1 MINVSAY
8 PFCAKRL
15 AFQYANL
22 SDPAFTSYWAAV
34 SIAEDFSDEKLA
46 EYGGFNFDN
55 RSEANGYFLLGR
67 LEKFIRSTVSSVKA
81 AKSDKGGMSEAE
93 VSVRAFLGAN
103 GVKVSKLNGVMDYW
117 TAAMTLWPVHI
128 TPTQKNQDVHTLRFQ
143 INKIPKKARGRL
155 ARKNAEGLPVTWRAV
170 Q

>member
-1 MINVSAY
+1 MINVAAY

-15 AFQYANL
+15 AFQNANL
-22 SDPAFTSYWAAV
+22 ADPAFTSYWAAV
-34 SIAEDFSDEKLA
+34 CVADEYSDEKLA

-55 RSEANGYFLLGR
+55 RSEANGYLLLGR
-67 LEKFIRSTVSSVKA
+67 LEQFIRKNASK
-81 AKSDKGGMSEAE
+81 AKSDKGEYGPVEA
-93 VSVRAFLGAN
+93 SVRAFLGAN

-117 TAAMTLWPVHI
+117 TAAMVLWPVHI
-128 TPTQKNQDVHTLRFQ
+128 TTTQKDQNVETLRFQ

-155 ARKNAEGLPVTWRAV
+155 ARKNADGLPVTWRAW